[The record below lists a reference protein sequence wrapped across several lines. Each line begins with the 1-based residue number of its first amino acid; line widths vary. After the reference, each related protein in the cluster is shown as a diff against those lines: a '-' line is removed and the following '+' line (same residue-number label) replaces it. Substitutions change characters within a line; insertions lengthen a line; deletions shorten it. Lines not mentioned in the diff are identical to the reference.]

1 MQTLVL
7 WWRQHMKP
15 LRRAAITMQR
25 IARGFL
31 VRLRQYGR
39 RLVHLQARVRGVLA
53 RLAWAR
59 QKIAFR
65 KQERR
70 RWLTEQA
77 DIGMAVFHGV
87 RDILNWMET
96 NEAKVI
102 VKQEKAIMKVG
113 VFQVCRPQLN
123 AVLMNFC
130 IGWKFKLVH
139 HLLS

>member
-1 MQTLVL
+1 
-7 WWRQHMKP
+7 MKP

-39 RLVHLQARVRGVLA
+39 RLIHLQARVRGVLA

-59 QKIAFR
+59 HKIALR

-77 DIGMAVFHGV
+77 DVGMAVFHGV
-87 RDILNWMET
+87 REILTWMDT
-96 NEAKVI
+96 NEAKAI
-102 VKQEKAIMKVG
+102 VKQEKAIMKVKVDWG
-113 VFQVCRPQLN
+113 GDAVSKRHEYCWLN
-123 AVLMNFC
+123 
-130 IGWKFKLVH
+130 
-139 HLLS
+139 LSHRRRLKSPRNSQSPN

>member
-1 MQTLVL
+1 
-7 WWRQHMKP
+7 MKP

-39 RLVHLQARVRGVLA
+39 RLIHLQARVRGVLA

-59 QKIAFR
+59 HKIALR

-77 DIGMAVFHGV
+77 DVGMAVFHGV
-87 RDILNWMET
+87 REILTWMDT
-96 NEAKVI
+96 NEAKAI
-102 VKQEKAIMKVG
+102 VKQEKAIMKVKVDWG
-113 VFQVCRPQLN
+113 GMPSAN
-123 AVLMNFC
+123 GISIA
-130 IGWKFKLVH
+130 G
-139 HLLS
+139 